1 MRKSLTNSES
11 VAGNKFQVCQKNRK
25 KSLVICLALVSTLFL
40 AGCSTAPPKDPEN
53 ICNIFEERRDW
64 WRASKAMRDEWG
76 VPIHVPMAMMYQ
88 ESSFRSRAL
97 PPRKYVLGF
106 IPWGRV
112 SDAYGYAQAKTMTW
126 DDYIR
131 ETGNRRARRDN
142 FSDAIDFMGW
152 FITKSHQINGV
163 SKWDAYAQYLNYHEG
178 WGGYQRRTYLQ
189 KQWLVD
195 VSRRVDQRSNTYAN
209 QLRSC
214 EERLN
219 RGWLRRLLF
228 GS

>member
-1 MRKSLTNSES
+1 MFKSLTYSECAFKS
-11 VAGNKFQVCQKNRK
+11 KFQKPLKNIK
-25 KSLVICLALVSTLFL
+25 KLSLFGLVLVSSLVLS
-40 AGCSTAPPKDPEN
+40 GCTTAPPKDPEN

-64 WRASKAMRDEWG
+64 WRASKAMNDEWG

-88 ESSFRSRAL
+88 ESSFRARAL
-97 PPRKYVLGF
+97 PPRRYVLGF

-126 DDYIR
+126 EDYVR

-142 FSDAIDFMGW
+142 FGDAIDFMGW
-152 FITKSHQINGV
+152 FITKSHQVNGV

-189 KQWLVD
+189 KQWLVN
-195 VSRRVDQRSNTYAN
+195 VSRRVDQRSNTYAQ
-209 QLRSC
+209 QLRGC
-214 EERLN
+214 EARLN
-219 RGWLRRLLF
+219 RGWFRRLLF
-228 GS
+228 G

>member
-1 MRKSLTNSES
+1 MFKSLVVSEPRR
-11 VAGNKFQVCQKNRK
+11 GNKFKKLPENRRNFAIV
-25 KSLVICLALVSTLFL
+25 SLVLVSTLFL
-40 AGCSTAPPKDPEN
+40 SGCSTSPPKDPEN

-64 WRASKAMRDEWG
+64 WRASKDMRDEWG
-76 VPIHVPMAMMYQ
+76 VPVHVPMAMMYQ
-88 ESSFRSRAL
+88 ESSFRARAL
-97 PPRKYVLGF
+97 PPRRYVLGF

-142 FSDAIDFMGW
+142 FADAIDFMGW
-152 FITKSHQINGV
+152 FITKSQQINGV

-195 VSRRVDQRSNTYAN
+195 VSRRVDQRSNVYAQ

-219 RGWLRRLLF
+219 RGWFRRLFF
-228 GS
+228 G

>member
-1 MRKSLTNSES
+1 MFKSLTNSES
-11 VAGNKFQVCQKNRK
+11 SESVKFQTNPKNYK
-25 KSLVICLALVSTLFL
+25 KLSKIALVLVSTLVISS
-40 AGCSTAPPKDPEN
+40 CTTAPPEDPEN

-64 WRASKAMRDEWG
+64 WRDSKDMNKEWG

-97 PPRKYVLGF
+97 PPRRYVLGF

-131 ETGNRRARRDN
+131 ETGKRRARRDN
-142 FSDAIDFMGW
+142 FGDAIDFMGW
-152 FITKSHQINGV
+152 FITKSQQINGV

-189 KQWLVD
+189 KQWLVQ
-195 VSRRVDQRSNTYAN
+195 VSRKVDQRSGRYAA
-209 QLRSC
+209 QLNGC

-219 RGWLRRLLF
+219 RGWLRRLFF
-228 GS
+228 G

>member
-1 MRKSLTNSES
+1 M
-11 VAGNKFQVCQKNRK
+11 VATA
-25 KSLVICLALVSTLFL
+25 LAATLFL
-40 AGCSTAPPKDPEN
+40 SACSTSPPKNPEN

-64 WRASKAMRDEWG
+64 WRSAKAMNDEWG

-97 PPRKYVLGF
+97 PPRRYVLRF

-112 SDAYGYAQAKTMTW
+112 SDAYGFAQAKTMTW

-142 FSDAIDFMGW
+142 FGDAIDFMGW
-152 FITKSHQINGV
+152 FITKSQQINGV

-189 KQWLVD
+189 KQWLVQ
-195 VSRRVDQRSNTYAN
+195 VSRTVDQRSGTYAQ
-209 QLRSC
+209 QLRGC
-214 EERLN
+214 EDKLN
-219 RGWLRRLLF
+219 RGWFRRLFF
-228 GS
+228 G

>member
-1 MRKSLTNSES
+1 MRKSVTKSEN
-11 VAGNKFQVCQKNRK
+11 VKGKKFLKPGK
-25 KSLVICLALVSTLFL
+25 KSKNISIIGLALVSTLFL
-40 AGCSTAPPKDPEN
+40 GACSTSPPKDPEN

-64 WRASKAMRDEWG
+64 WRASKAMNKEWG
-76 VPIHVPMAMMYQ
+76 VPVHVPMAMMYQ

-131 ETGNRRARRDN
+131 ESGNRRARRDN
-142 FSDAIDFMGW
+142 FADAIDFMGW
-152 FITKSHQINGV
+152 FISKSQQINGV

-189 KQWLVD
+189 KQWLVQT
-195 VSRRVDQRSNTYAN
+195 SRRVDQRAGVYAT

-219 RGWLRRLLF
+219 RGWFRRLLF
-228 GS
+228 G

>member
-1 MRKSLTNSES
+1 MRKSLTYSES
-11 VAGNKFQVCQKNRK
+11 RQAEKFQRPQKNWRK
-25 KSLVICLALVSTLFL
+25 ITTISLVVVFSAILT
-40 AGCSTAPPKDPEN
+40 GCVTAPPKDPEN

-64 WRASKAMRDEWG
+64 WKASKAMRDEWG

-142 FSDAIDFMGW
+142 FADAIDFMGW
-152 FITKSHQINGV
+152 FITKSQQINGV

-189 KQWLVD
+189 KQWLVTT
-195 VSRRVDQRSNTYAN
+195 SRRVDQRSLTYAG
-209 QLRSC
+209 QLRGC

-219 RGWLRRLLF
+219 RGWFRRLFF
-228 GS
+228 G

>member
-1 MRKSLTNSES
+1 MCKSLTYSE
-11 VAGNKFQVCQKNRK
+11 ARRGGKFLSLAKKRK
-25 KSLVICLALVSTLFL
+25 KITIAVLAVVSSLFL
-40 AGCSTAPPKDPEN
+40 GACSTAPPKDPEN

-76 VPIHVPMAMMYQ
+76 VPVHVPMAMMYQ

-131 ETGNRRARRDN
+131 ETGNRRGRRDD
-142 FSDAIDFMGW
+142 FADAIDFMGW
-152 FITKSHQINGV
+152 FISKSQQINGV

-189 KQWLVD
+189 KQWLVAT
-195 VSRRVDQRSNTYAN
+195 SRRVDQRSLNYAG
-209 QLRSC
+209 QLRGC

-228 GS
+228 G

>member
-1 MRKSLTNSES
+1 MFKSLTYSERAS
-11 VAGNKFQVCQKNRK
+11 VSKFQKQTKNIK
-25 KSLVICLALVSTLFL
+25 KLSLFSLVIVSSLFL
-40 AGCSTAPPKDPEN
+40 SGCTTAPPKDPEN

-64 WRASKAMRDEWG
+64 WRASKAMNDEWG

-88 ESSFRSRAL
+88 ESSFRARAL
-97 PPRKYVLGF
+97 PPRRYALGF

-126 DDYIR
+126 EDYVR

-142 FSDAIDFMGW
+142 FGDAIDFMGW
-152 FITKSHQINGV
+152 FITKSHQVNGV
-163 SKWDAYAQYLNYHEG
+163 SKWDGYAQYLNYHEG

-195 VSRRVDQRSNTYAN
+195 VSRRVDQRSNTYAQ

-214 EERLN
+214 EARLN
-219 RGWLRRLLF
+219 RGWFRRLFF
-228 GS
+228 G